1 MAKIQPYDT
10 VSTIELLGFSVL
22 HYCLGDV
29 VFYRPLFFV
38 LTPAVCVHVF
48 LASANVV
55 MLESKT

>member
-1 MAKIQPYDT
+1 MFVMAKIQPYDT
-10 VSTIELLGFSVL
+10 VSTIELLGLRVL

-38 LTPAVCVHVF
+38 LTPEVCV
-48 LASANVV
+48 SANVV